1 MGVGLDLKWCNGQ
14 ELIKTSLMS
23 RMGGQEFDTCPQE
36 RECTCSVQGRLPLSI
51 AGRVPDDFLIYSRAC
66 GFSGRSF
73 RELYLTSTFCTS
85 HGLDLENLLVPGSSI
100 CVELGLLH

>member
-1 MGVGLDLKWCNGQ
+1 MGVGLDLKWCKGQ
-14 ELIKTSLMS
+14 ELINTSLVS
-23 RMGGQEFDTCPQE
+23 RMGGQDLDTLPTGA
-36 RECTCSVQGRLPLSI
+36 RVHLLRSGRLPLSI
-51 AGRVPDDFLIYSRAC
+51 AGRVPDNFLIDSRAC

-73 RELYLTSTFCTS
+73 WELYLITTFCTS